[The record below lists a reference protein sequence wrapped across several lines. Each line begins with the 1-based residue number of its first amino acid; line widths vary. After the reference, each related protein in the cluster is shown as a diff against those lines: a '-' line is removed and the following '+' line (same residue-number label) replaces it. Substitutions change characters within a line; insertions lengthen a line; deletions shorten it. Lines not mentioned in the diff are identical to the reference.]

1 MQNPQNPYGA
11 YMGGS
16 QWHRTPDF
24 AGTYGVVGDL
34 DPYDPRRGGRIPS
47 TPPAPGQWPSQL
59 MSYNP
64 DGYGT
69 INMNQP
75 WNMPQVQSAGHIMPS
90 DGGRNQML
98 AQLRNQ
104 NAIARGANAA
114 GNGWAGSIS
123 NPYGNVRSG
132 PNQGAQSFI
141 SNFTGGG
148 GGSPLGSI
156 SKIAQFASKFKP
168 GNTIS
173 SLFSQGGSVNSL
185 LGKSA
190 LGSSIGAAPAWALP
204 VAGLAIGGGLAYL
217 NKRSKQKK
225 EQKFQMGQRDL
236 IKQAHANGQYLTGG
250 LGNFGPA
257 KPY

>member
-1 MQNPQNPYGA
+1 
-11 YMGGS
+11 MGGS

-24 AGTYGVVGDL
+24 AGTYGVLGDL
-34 DPYDPRRGGRIPS
+34 NPIDPRRGGPIS
-47 TPPAPGQWPSQL
+47 KSYGPGEWPSQEWRK
-59 MSYNP
+59 
-64 DGYGT
+64 GYET
-69 INMNQP
+69 VNMNQP
-75 WNMPQVQSAGHIMPS
+75 WNMPQVASAGHIMPS
-90 DGGRNQML
+90 DGGRNSMI
-98 AQLRNQ
+98 AQLANQ
-104 NAIARGANAA
+104 NAIARGPNAA
-114 GNGWAGSIS
+114 GNGWAGSVS

-148 GGSPLGSI
+148 GGNPLGSL

-168 GNTIS
+168 GNSIS

-204 VAGLAIGGGLAYL
+204 VAGLAIGGGMAYL

-236 IKQAHANGQYLTGG
+236 IKQANANGQYLTGG